1 MDTTDVALP
10 PKEKQALRLARKGAG
25 RLLHNRF
32 RVLGL
37 TRDVYR
43 KLKGNEGS
51 LKDTVGTTLILT
63 RLVRAWARREYR
75 GVPWKTLTYAV
86 GALLYFV
93 NPIDMIPDALVGIGF
108 VDDIAVLAA
117 VANAL
122 SKDLAKFSVWEEERN
137 RPKDLEEVKPK
148 RRLLPF
154 FGKRRG

>member
-1 MDTTDVALP
+1 METPDLNLV

-25 RLLHNRF
+25 RLLRNRF

-37 TRDVYR
+37 TRDVYT
-43 KLKGNEGS
+43 KIKGNEGS
-51 LKDTVGTTLILT
+51 LKDALGTTLVLT

-75 GVPWKTLTYAV
+75 GIPWKTLSYAV

-93 NPIDMIPDALVGIGF
+93 NPLDVIPDALVGIGF

-122 SKDLAKFSVWEEERN
+122 SKDLDKFSTWEEEQN
-137 RPKDLEEVKPK
+137 RPKDIEEPKPK

-154 FGKRRG
+154 FGKSKG

>member
-1 MDTTDVALP
+1 MAEPDVDLV
-10 PKEKQALRLARKGAG
+10 PKEKQALRLAKKGAG
-25 RLLHNRF
+25 RVLRNRF
-32 RVLGL
+32 RVLSL

-51 LKDTVGTTLILT
+51 MKDALGATLVLT
-63 RLVRAWARREYR
+63 RMVRAWARRDYR

-93 NPIDMIPDALVGIGF
+93 NPLDVIPDALAGLGF

-122 SKDLAKFSVWEEERN
+122 QRDIAKFTEWEATHER
-137 RPKDLEEVKPK
+137 PSDLETTQPR
-148 RRLLPF
+148 RRLRLF
-154 FGKRRG
+154 RRKS

>member
-1 MDTTDVALP
+1 METHDLALV

-25 RLLHNRF
+25 RLLRNRF

-51 LKDTVGTTLILT
+51 LKEALGTTLVLT
-63 RLVRAWARREYR
+63 RMVRAWARREYR

-93 NPIDMIPDALVGIGF
+93 NPIDVIPDALIGIGF

-122 SKDLAKFSVWEEERN
+122 TKDIDKFSAWEEEQN